1 MELIITEIRSETHF
15 LFHNPRLY
23 FHKKLMTKYIIQLY
37 SVSAAAWT
45 LNMQRSK
52 CMESSNRKDVVL
64 DLYIRCSKE

>member
-1 MELIITEIRSETHF
+1 
-15 LFHNPRLY
+15 
-23 FHKKLMTKYIIQLY
+23 MTKYIIQLY

-64 DLYIRCSKE
+64 DLDIRCSKEKSS